1 MAVHTALQDLAELI
15 RYQAAVRPEQVAITF
30 EGRSTT
36 YGQLDRRRMGLPMGC
51 GQSNRRAHPLK
62 RNAVAHCQMSSGH
75 VTGILV
81 HKENRVTALGPRFNC
96 LQVHRDNS
104 NWVLGHNYLS

>member
-51 GQSNRRAHPLK
+51 GRSTPLP
-62 RNAVAHCQMSSGH
+62 RCAWHHSARTRTCFSSSYSGLQRH
-75 VTGILV
+75 VTWW
-81 HKENRVTALGPRFNC
+81 RR
-96 LQVHRDNS
+96 
-104 NWVLGHNYLS
+104 